1 VVVQTTRWY
10 VCLFV
15 TDNTYQ
21 SEAAGPLPAPADP
34 LRAPAEAAPD
44 SFADGTGEAGPPT
57 AKASLWGRNFRLFFA
72 ARAVAVF
79 GEGMVPVAFAA
90 ALTGAGYPDASVGYT
105 LGAWTA
111 AFALFVL
118 FGGVLA
124 DRFTARRMMIIAD
137 LLRLP
142 GAAVL
147 AVSFSTGSP
156 PLWSVY
162 ALSALSGVGSAL
174 FQPGVASTI
183 PRIAPDVQRANAV
196 IRVVEALM
204 VMAGPAA
211 AGLLVAV
218 SGAGAVFA
226 VNGACFAVSAVCFT
240 LMRLPSVPADDVRR
254 ESLGRELVGG
264 WREFRSRS
272 WLWGVIAI
280 WTVHGLMVGGPMVP
294 LTATLVTGD
303 HGSTTYGILMTV
315 QGAGSAI
322 GGLLAVRL
330 RPQRPLASGALALLG
345 LPVFLVL
352 LGTGA
357 PVPLLYAGA
366 LIEGAAFAF
375 WLVMWS
381 TTVQT
386 HVPQDALNR
395 MHAYDVAGSLL
406 MMGVGRTLSGPVA
419 AEVGTERV
427 LLAGSGVALL
437 VVAALLLVRP
447 IRTLRRV
454 G

>member
-1 VVVQTTRWY
+1 M
-10 VCLFV
+10 FV
-15 TDNTYQ
+15 TDNTYK
-21 SEAAGPLPAPADP
+21 SEAAERIPDPAEPAPAEP
-34 LRAPAEAAPD
+34 PARPD
-44 SFADGTGEAGPPT
+44 A
-57 AKASLWGRNFRLFFA
+57 LWNRDFRLFFV

-105 LGAWTA
+105 LGAWTG
-111 AFALFVL
+111 AFAVFVL

-124 DRFTARRMMIIAD
+124 DRFTARRMMVLAD

-142 GAAVL
+142 GAVVL

-162 ALSALSGVGSAL
+162 ALSALSGVGAAL

-204 VMAGPAA
+204 TMAGPAA
-211 AGLLVAV
+211 AGLLVALW
-218 SGAGAVFA
+218 SAGAAFA

-240 LMRLPSVPADDVRR
+240 LLRVAPVPSDGVRR
-254 ESLGRELVGG
+254 GSLLREMALG

-280 WTVHGLMVGGPMVP
+280 WTVYGLTVSGPMIP
-294 LTATLVTGD
+294 LTATLITGAY
-303 HGSTTYGILMTV
+303 GSATYGVLMTV
-315 QGAGSAI
+315 IGAGSAA

-330 RPQRPLASGALALLG
+330 RPRRPLAAGAVGLLG
-345 LPVFLVL
+345 LPLFLAL

-357 PVPLLYAGA
+357 PLPLLYAGGFV
-366 LIEGAAFAF
+366 EGAAFAF

-381 TTVQT
+381 TSVQT
-386 HVPQDALNR
+386 HVPQEALNR

-406 MMGVGRTLSGPVA
+406 MMGVGRAASGPVA
-419 AEVGTERV
+419 AVVGTERV
-427 LLAGSGVALL
+427 LLVGAGIAVLVVTALL
-437 VVAALLLVRP
+437 VVRP
-447 IRTLRRV
+447 IRTLPRAS
-454 G
+454 